1 MQLDGIRAL
10 VFDFDGLILETEGP
24 IFQSWQ
30 ELYQSYNHQLSW
42 EIWATIIG
50 TNEIEV
56 GYDPLIELEKE
67 IGHALDR
74 PAVAEARRQRELE
87 LVMTQPILPGVIDY
101 LDDARRLGLKLGVA
115 SSSSRQWVIGH
126 LERLGLREYF
136 TCVRTGDD
144 VPRTKPD
151 PAVYLQVLE
160 CLGVNAAEAVALEDS
175 PNGALA
181 AKRAG
186 IFCVAVPN
194 EMTRSIPNQHADLR
208 LDSLLDVSLE
218 QLVAMIKAA
227 ANRRGRDSET

>member
-1 MQLDGIRAL
+1 MESRMQLDGIRAL
-10 VFDFDGLILETEGP
+10 IFDFDGLILETEGP

-30 ELYQSYNHQLSW
+30 ELYQAHNRQLSW
-42 EIWATIIG
+42 ETWATIIG

-56 GYDPLIELEKE
+56 GYDPLAELEKQT
-67 IGHALDR
+67 GLALDR
-74 PAVAEARRQRELE
+74 PTVAEARRQREWE
-87 LVMTQPILPGVIDY
+87 LVLTQPILPGVMDY
-101 LDDARRLGLKLGVA
+101 LHAARSLGLKLGVA

-126 LERLGLREYF
+126 LDRLGLRDYF
-136 TCVRTGDD
+136 ACVRTGDD

-160 CLGVNAAEAVALEDS
+160 CLGVSGAEAVALEDS

-194 EMTRSIPNQHADLR
+194 EMTRAIPNQHADLR
-208 LDSLLDVSLE
+208 LDSLADVPLE
-218 QLVAMIKAA
+218 GLLSKIEAA
-227 ANRRGRDSET
+227 RRT